1 MTYVLNKDEVKEE
14 FFKIKKIG
22 HYDVNVTEY
31 INRDKMFE
39 HAFNSLKPHISDWI
53 ENIEDPQQVKNM
65 KADKEHALHHFL
77 AKREF
82 PTGYTDDVGVEVIGD
97 EMLEYHG
104 LTVDEYIQKTLN
116 RGDNVFERL
125 YCEVIMEFIDL
136 QDDNVYEFMNKSDLL
151 KEYIQYLADR
161 RLERLG
167 LAAHYHSENPFP
179 WMSEVI
185 DLKKEKNF
193 FETRV
198 TEYQTGGALEW

>member
-39 HAFNSLKPHISDWI
+39 HAFNSLKPHILDWI

-77 AKREF
+77 AKRGF

-125 YCEVIMEFIDL
+125 YGEVIMEFIDL
-136 QDDNVYEFMNKSDLL
+136 QDDDIYEFMNKNDLL
-151 KEYIQYLADR
+151 KEYEKSPIS
-161 RLERLG
+161 E
-167 LAAHYHSENPFP
+167 HSDIAEK
-179 WMSEVI
+179 WIDKLMYESEVVHNGI
-185 DLKKEKNF
+185 LIAAS
-193 FETRV
+193 RIIS
-198 TEYQTGGALEW
+198 EYTNTKLLVGGE